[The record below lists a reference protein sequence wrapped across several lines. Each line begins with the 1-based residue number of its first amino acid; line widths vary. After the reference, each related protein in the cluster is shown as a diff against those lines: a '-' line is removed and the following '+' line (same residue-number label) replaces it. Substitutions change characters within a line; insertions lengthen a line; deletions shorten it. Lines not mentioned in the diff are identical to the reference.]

1 MLLPTGTIPQNLNSI
16 HKTFTNIVPNQSLG
30 IPISLFAGVATTSL
44 LFFTLRDICTTTD
57 ITKTT
62 LSKAKSDKESQS
74 KIIPSPLTTQIPT
87 LSQEEISTLPYPPDI
102 FPGARDIPSPY
113 GNTRAYE
120 FGPLNGRKILLIHGI
135 STPCI
140 SLHSLATTLASSHGC
155 RVLLFDL
162 FGRGYSD
169 GVADLPHDERLYT
182 AQILLVLASSSLS
195 WVGDGFNILGFSM
208 GGGIAVD
215 FAVAFP
221 GLVRDV
227 VLLAPSGLI
236 REEHF
241 GWMGRVMRRW
251 WFPDGLWGWILRR
264 RVRGAYR
271 GVSNPR
277 SSSSASLPACGSD
290 FGDQQ
295 NENQGQLDSELITA
309 IPASNAS
316 PIANTD
322 TEASFDDT
330 PISPSLPHTTI
341 GQVMHW
347 QTHQHQGYA
356 NAFASS
362 IMHASISGRTN
373 TWRGLWGPW
382 EPCRNIINQEKSKN
396 SKREKILVLVGECD
410 DVIVAEELK
419 EDLEVVVESIGGGGD
434 GDGDG
439 GRSMGFE
446 ERIVWKVV
454 KGAGHQFPI
463 TRGGEVAGFIG
474 KFLLG

>member
-1 MLLPTGTIPQNLNSI
+1 MN
-16 HKTFTNIVPNQSLG
+16 
-30 IPISLFAGVATTSL
+30 
-44 LFFTLRDICTTTD
+44 
-57 ITKTT
+57 
-62 LSKAKSDKESQS
+62 
-74 KIIPSPLTTQIPT
+74 
-87 LSQEEISTLPYPPDI
+87 
-102 FPGARDIPSPY
+102 
-113 GNTRAYE
+113 
-120 FGPLNGRKILLIHGI
+120 GPKILLIHGI

-169 GVADLPHDERLYT
+169 GVSDLPHDERLYT
-182 AQILLVLASSSLS
+182 AQILLVLTSSSLS

-221 GLVRDV
+221 GMVKDV
-227 VLLAPSGLI
+227 ILLAPSGLI

-241 GWMGRVMRRW
+241 GWMGKAMRKW

-271 GVSNPR
+271 VVSNLL
-277 SSSSASLPACGSD
+277 SSLKD
-290 FGDQQ
+290 KR
-295 NENQGQLDSELITA
+295 NEDQGQVDSELIMT
-309 IPASNAS
+309 IPASS

-322 TEASFDDT
+322 TRMSFDDT
-330 PISPSLPHTTI
+330 PISPSIPYTTI

-347 QTHQHQGYA
+347 QTHQHHGYA

-362 IMHASISGRTN
+362 IMYASVSGRGD

-382 EPCRNIINQEKSKN
+382 APCHSSITQEKIKN
-396 SKREKILVLVGECD
+396 SQREKILVVLGECD
-410 DVIVAEELK
+410 DVILAEELK
-419 EDLEVVVESIGGGGD
+419 EDLEEVVENIAVGVGGD
-434 GDGDG
+434 GEG
-439 GRSMGFE
+439 SMGFE

-454 KGAGHQFPI
+454 EGAGHEFPI
-463 TRGGEVAGFIG
+463 TRGEEVAGFIRR
-474 KFLLG
+474 FLNM